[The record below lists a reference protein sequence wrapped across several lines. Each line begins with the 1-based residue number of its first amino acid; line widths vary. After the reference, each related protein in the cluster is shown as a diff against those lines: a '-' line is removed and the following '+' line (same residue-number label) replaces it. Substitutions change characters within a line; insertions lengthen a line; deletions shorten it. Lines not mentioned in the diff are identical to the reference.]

1 MDSTMIWQVAPPRR
15 WSWCA
20 LLIGAGIGIPL
31 GIAAA
36 TRRNSLL
43 DYFARVLKLTGFV
56 IPGFW

>member
-1 MDSTMIWQVAPPRR
+1 MIWQVAPPRR